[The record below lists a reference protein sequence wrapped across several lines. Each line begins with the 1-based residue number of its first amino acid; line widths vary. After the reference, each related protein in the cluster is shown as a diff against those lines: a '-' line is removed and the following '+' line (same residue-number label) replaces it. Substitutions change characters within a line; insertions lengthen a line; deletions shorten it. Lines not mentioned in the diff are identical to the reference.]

1 VAKRQKGV
9 ILTYV
14 ETLDTLEDCVR
25 LGGYDVVKVV
35 TGWGLPAGWSQET
48 RRRVVEL
55 VPNLIVRTVSGDP
68 SYARPFD
75 PLAGGPLPGAKGPDA
90 TYWDYDFLDP
100 DRVEQEIQPW
110 YELKPEIMVELGNE
124 PNVFNQDDDFIWR
137 WAYFLERTVERC
149 RERFPRAR
157 LISPGFMA
165 DPRGNMRRFYEIAR
179 QQIASCDYVGIHF
192 YEYYAFRPDQAPA
205 IKGELREVIELHKE
219 LFPNKPWYITEY
231 GIHNTDKTPRHAK
244 GERYARLLH
253 GGDGWPP
260 LPPNVAGAV
269 YYHLQTKG
277 DIHPEY
283 HIYPE
288 GDRAYRQAFQAVG
301 AVEEAT
307 GVLGGGIGE
316 TLAPDRPLD
325 AAAAR
330 LASLLVE
337 LGELEGELLRR
348 RAAAMGDGGATFE
361 PADGETLRRAQ
372 LMRAALERALRLAT
386 KP

>member
-1 VAKRQKGV
+1 MAKRQQGV

-35 TGWGLPAGWSQET
+35 TGWGLPAGWSPEARQ
-48 RRRVVEL
+48 RVAEL

-90 TYWDYDFLDP
+90 KYWDYDFLDP
-100 DRVEQEIQPW
+100 DRVQQEIQPW
-110 YELKPEIMVELGNE
+110 YELKPELMIELGNE
-124 PNVFNQDDDFIWR
+124 PNAFNQDDDFIWR
-137 WAYFLERTVERC
+137 WAYFLEQTIERC
-149 RERFPRAR
+149 RKAFPRAR

-165 DPRGNMRRFYEIAR
+165 DARGNMRRFYEIAR
-179 QQIASCDYVGIHF
+179 EQIGSCDYVGVHF
-192 YEYYAFRPDQAPA
+192 YEYYAFSPDQAPA
-205 IKGELREVIELHKE
+205 LKGELREAIGLHKE
-219 LFPNKPWYITEY
+219 LFPNKPWYITEF
-231 GIHNTDKTPRHAK
+231 GIHNTDKTPRQAK

-260 LPPNVAGAV
+260 LPPNVVGAV
-269 YYHLQTKG
+269 YYHLQMKG

-288 GDRAYRQAFQAVG
+288 GDRAYRHAFEAVG
-301 AVEEAT
+301 AVEEAA
-307 GVLGGGIGE
+307 GVLGGGIGAQAA
-316 TLAPDRPLD
+316 APRPLD
-325 AAAAR
+325 AAASR
-330 LASLLVE
+330 LASLIVE
-337 LGELEGELLRR
+337 LSELEGELLRR
-348 RAAAMGDGGATFE
+348 RAAAMGAGGAEFAA
-361 PADGETLRRAQ
+361 ADGETLRRAQ